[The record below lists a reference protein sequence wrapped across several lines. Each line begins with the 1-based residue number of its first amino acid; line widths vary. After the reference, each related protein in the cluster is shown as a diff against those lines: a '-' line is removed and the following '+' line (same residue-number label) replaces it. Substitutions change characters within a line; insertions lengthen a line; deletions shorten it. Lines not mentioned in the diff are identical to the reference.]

1 MTFTA
6 REQQMIRLCVE
17 RGLSTKEAAWELHI
31 SERTGFTHRCNIMRK
46 LSKVLGRNEFEGVTA
61 VDLAFYALV
70 NNLVDRDV
78 IEKRYAQTS
87 IPSPS

>member
-6 REQQMIRLCVE
+6 REQQLIRLCVE
-17 RGLSTKEAAWELHI
+17 RGMCIKEAAWELHI
-31 SERTGFTHRCNIMRK
+31 SEKTGQTHRANIMRK
-46 LSKVLGRNEFEGVTA
+46 LRDTLGRSEFQPVTS

-78 IEKRYAQTS
+78 IERRYTQTT

>member
-6 REQQMIRLCVE
+6 REQQVIRLCVE
-17 RGLSTKEAAWELHI
+17 RGMSIKEAAWELHI
-31 SERTGFTHRCNIMRK
+31 SPKTGEVHRANVMRK
-46 LSKVLGRNEFEGVTA
+46 LREALGRNEFQSVNA

-78 IEKRYAQTS
+78 IERRYSQTS
-87 IPSPS
+87 LPSPS

>member
-6 REQQMIRLCVE
+6 REQQLIRLCVE
-17 RGLSTKEAAWELHI
+17 RGLCIKEAAWELHI
-31 SERTGFTHRCNIMRK
+31 SEKTGFTHRGNIMRK
-46 LSKVLGRNEFEGVTA
+46 LREALGRNEFEGVTS

-70 NNLVDRDV
+70 NNLVDREV
-78 IEKRYAQTS
+78 IERRYGQQS

>member
-6 REQQMIRLCVE
+6 REQQLIRLCVE
-17 RGLSTKEAAWELHI
+17 RGMSTKEAAWELHI
-31 SERTGFTHRCNIMRK
+31 SQKTGETHRYNIMRK
-46 LSKVLGRNEFEGVTA
+46 LRDTLGKSEFESVSA
-61 VDLAFYALV
+61 MDLALYALV

-78 IEKRYAQTS
+78 IERRYAQTS